1 GFVAVAVRA
10 RVVVIPILVCFEDQ
24 VVLRIAHPWIADQLG
39 VDLLPEQRA
48 GVTVAG
54 DHDPGLRIDLAD
66 RLARFQSG
74 LRPEVVTGVVRLV
87 HQTIAPQSRVVVNF
101 QSDLAPG
108 LGKRGTRNLWRLD
121 HLAVVTVVVVHIQDD
136 FHAVLVRQVQRLLDA
151 RQFGGIQRG
160 AKLGLDALPEEAETD
175 QLEAQ
180 LTRTLVVALVGIGVA
195 LVVDTWNPARIEHAG
210 REVHAY
216 QIDTLA
222 IARLR
227 SRSRSR
233 VRGRRRVLR
242 LATGAAGNH
251 GQGLRIADV
260 AWRQLV
266 AAEHDRQVL
275 TDVIDRDDLANL
287 TIGQAYRGTLLESCL
302 VTRRVADGEA
312 GLLAI
317 DAVLPVFVGE
327 AVHAGAIGALA
338 RSLWRRLGVR
348 LRFRLRLWCRCRR
361 ARLAGAVQSA
371 DGARS
376 TDLVAIEQTAFEV
389 DAEVAAHYKD
399 LADLAYLAVSKTYL
413 HAWLEGLTGTI

>member
-1 GFVAVAVRA
+1 QHRQVRTMLTALHGQRHAVLTPAWTGCPIGAWDAVLGQVRQHVVGGDHTRGGEVRDTVLTQVATQLVLLQPLNPRLDQIHTTHRCEGFVAVAVRA

-108 LGKRGTRNLWRLD
+108 LGKRGTRNLWRVD

-151 RQFGGIQRG
+151 RQLGGIQRG
-160 AKLGLDALPEEAETD
+160 AKLGLDTLPEEAQTD

-180 LTRTLVVALVGIGVA
+180 LTMTLVVGLVGIGVA

-227 SRSRSR
+227 SRSR

-266 AAEHDRQVL
+266 AAEQDRQVL
-275 TDVIDRDDLANL
+275 TDVI
-287 TIGQAYRGTLLESCL
+287 
-302 VTRRVADGEA
+302 
-312 GLLAI
+312 
-317 DAVLPVFVGE
+317 
-327 AVHAGAIGALA
+327 
-338 RSLWRRLGVR
+338 
-348 LRFRLRLWCRCRR
+348 
-361 ARLAGAVQSA
+361 
-371 DGARS
+371 
-376 TDLVAIEQTAFEV
+376 
-389 DAEVAAHYKD
+389 
-399 LADLAYLAVSKTYL
+399 
-413 HAWLEGLTGTI
+413 